1 MINCKGSHVQSTRM
15 SGENNSSYYARINPG
30 FKSWLRYDTI
40 FPVMLVVHVSAYL
53 KINATFAFLR
63 FLTFAFRLIINTVA
77 RTGFILIYKY
87 NNIYII
93 CIFFLLLLWKKN
105 TGDFCNTLFIF
116 FEFLKNSKYQ
126 DFFKNNHCN
135 LSCLWFISKNYIDFI
150 FVKYKK
156 SLWMYWM
163 VKKISRYLF

>member
-63 FLTFAFRLIINTVA
+63 FLAIAFRLIINTVA
-77 RTGFILIYKY
+77 RTGFYFITYKY
-87 NNIYII
+87 LLHLILFSFIVRKKCRRFLYIIYI
-93 CIFFLLLLWKKN
+93 FWKILN
-105 TGDFCNTLFIF
+105 FRF
-116 FEFLKNSKYQ
+116 
-126 DFFKNNHCN
+126 
-135 LSCLWFISKNYIDFI
+135 
-150 FVKYKK
+150 
-156 SLWMYWM
+156 
-163 VKKISRYLF
+163 KISGSSLFKK